1 MPVNTAVGILFHRDS
16 PHGQKYSSAE
26 GAACGKRNEHII
38 IERAGLL
45 LCASSRLADGQMFL
59 RAARKPLGHRGML
72 RAGLLPRASSRLAD
86 GQMFLRAAQ
95 KPLGHR
101 RALRAGLLPCASSP
115 VGRWPNV
122 PQSSAKALGASK
134 SAMGR
139 AFALRF
145 VTVGQWPNVPQ
156 SSAKALGI
164 IEGRCG
170 PGFCSALRHGV
181 VCLQKSSRS
190 CKTLLYYT
198 GYYRQNKALNCE
210 LFCSGYGAAPKNM
223 TKDTTPLCFVL

>member
-1 MPVNTAVGILFHRDS
+1 MG
-16 PHGQKYSSAE
+16 
-26 GAACGKRNEHII
+26 
-38 IERAGLL
+38 RA
-45 LCASSRLADGQMFL
+45 F
-59 RAARKPLGHRGML
+59 
-72 RAGLLPRASSRLAD
+72 
-86 GQMFLRAAQ
+86 
-95 KPLGHR
+95 
-101 RALRAGLLPCASSP
+101 ALRFVT

-122 PQSSAKALGASK
+122 PQSSAKALGIIE
-134 SAMGR
+134 GR
-139 AFALRF
+139 CGPGFCPALRH
-145 VTVGQWPNVPQ
+145 GWPMAKC
-156 SSAKALGI
+156 SSEQRESPWGIAGCCGSGFCPALRHGWPMARCSSEQRESPWS

-190 CKTLLYYT
+190 CKILFYYT